1 MQKTMDSSGSL
12 AVYKTAQQHPI
23 LHHKL
28 QAMWV
33 GEVRQA
39 ASATQLAY
47 ATMERH
53 MKERL
58 QHIEFRPYT
67 GLKHVDASTTE
78 ERAQNRVA
86 SRKTQANAAEIAR
99 NVVWWRFENSR
110 KDFFQNLLYTLKRK
124 LGLERAAKR

>member
-1 MQKTMDSSGSL
+1 
-12 AVYKTAQQHPI
+12 
-23 LHHKL
+23 
-28 QAMWV
+28 
-33 GEVRQA
+33 
-39 ASATQLAY
+39 
-47 ATMERH
+47 

-78 ERAQNRVA
+78 KSAPKRVP
-86 SRKTQANAAEIAR
+86 SRKKQANSTEIAR
-99 NVVWWRFENSR
+99 NVISWRVGNGR

>member
-1 MQKTMDSSGSL
+1 
-12 AVYKTAQQHPI
+12 
-23 LHHKL
+23 
-28 QAMWV
+28 
-33 GEVRQA
+33 
-39 ASATQLAY
+39 
-47 ATMERH
+47 

-78 ERAQNRVA
+78 KSAPKRVP
-86 SRKTQANAAEIAR
+86 SRKKQANSTEIAR
-99 NVVWWRFENSR
+99 NVIPLRVGNGR

>member
-1 MQKTMDSSGSL
+1 
-12 AVYKTAQQHPI
+12 
-23 LHHKL
+23 
-28 QAMWV
+28 
-33 GEVRQA
+33 
-39 ASATQLAY
+39 
-47 ATMERH
+47 

-78 ERAQNRVA
+78 KSAQKRVT
-86 SRKTQANAAEIAR
+86 SRKKQANSTEIAR
-99 NVVWWRFENSR
+99 NVISWRVRNGQ

>member
-1 MQKTMDSSGSL
+1 
-12 AVYKTAQQHPI
+12 
-23 LHHKL
+23 
-28 QAMWV
+28 
-33 GEVRQA
+33 
-39 ASATQLAY
+39 
-47 ATMERH
+47 

-78 ERAQNRVA
+78 KIAQKRVP
-86 SRKTQANAAEIAR
+86 SRKNQANATKIAR
-99 NVVWWRFENSR
+99 NVISWRVGNGR

>member
-1 MQKTMDSSGSL
+1 
-12 AVYKTAQQHPI
+12 
-23 LHHKL
+23 
-28 QAMWV
+28 
-33 GEVRQA
+33 
-39 ASATQLAY
+39 
-47 ATMERH
+47 

-78 ERAQNRVA
+78 KSAQKRVP
-86 SRKTQANAAEIAR
+86 SRKKQANSTEIAR
-99 NVVWWRFENSR
+99 NVISLRVGNGR

>member
-1 MQKTMDSSGSL
+1 
-12 AVYKTAQQHPI
+12 
-23 LHHKL
+23 
-28 QAMWV
+28 
-33 GEVRQA
+33 
-39 ASATQLAY
+39 
-47 ATMERH
+47 

-78 ERAQNRVA
+78 ESAQKRVP
-86 SRKTQANAAEIAR
+86 SRKNHANATKIAC
-99 NVVWWRFENSR
+99 NVISLRVGNGR